1 MELDQEQLQQKLQ
14 FQKKSLYFRKAGP
27 IYNKGLLDPN
37 MFSF

>member
-1 MELDQEQLQQKLQ
+1 MELDQEQLQQLQ

-27 IYNKGLLDPN
+27 IYNKGLLNPN